1 MRNNLLA
8 FTPGDDIRYR
18 GPLSYQWLQALGWFC
33 IVVAAGRVLLKL
45 GIKMDPVI
53 AAEGPRFLAPM
64 ATIASLAVPFL
75 MVAVFAQL
83 MAGEVH
89 YKKLL
94 LIYGGLAA
102 GVFLLS
108 YGFFARYV
116 AAPLGFLVKQP
127 EYVMPVLAF
136 TFRLLSASGF
146 LSFNLFID
154 LFLYA
159 LTMYCITADPKR
171 VFTGKR
177 IIILR
182 LLALLPIGYEVLCVL
197 IKLQAARGSLTLPL
211 WVFPLLTAKPPVL
224 FLVLL
229 CLAIHLKRREVRFC
243 RDGRTHEEYQAYLAT
258 NRNSLHIGLYLA
270 AALVIGAALDLVLS
284 FIVRG
289 VIASQM
295 ESMLVE
301 AVKTEE
307 QVQMVSAWLW
317 RIAKDAGIGQSSNI
331 WILAPF
337 MLLFSYNREVKKE
350 RVSLL
355 IPVIAIVVIIVMF
368 LEGFRFGVRD
378 MIGTHQ
384 LDLDQLKDWYELAL
398 SKMEEFHV
406 DVNDIR
412 SLIVDR
418 QVDPDKAELW
428 SELIL
433 NKLDGLQ
440 LDLNDVKEWV
450 APIRDWIWALF
461 G

>member
-1 MRNNLLA
+1 
-8 FTPGDDIRYR
+8 
-18 GPLSYQWLQALGWFC
+18 
-33 IVVAAGRVLLKL
+33 
-45 GIKMDPVI
+45 
-53 AAEGPRFLAPM
+53 
-64 ATIASLAVPFL
+64 
-75 MVAVFAQL
+75 
-83 MAGEVH
+83 
-89 YKKLL
+89 
-94 LIYGGLAA
+94 
-102 GVFLLS
+102 
-108 YGFFARYV
+108 
-116 AAPLGFLVKQP
+116 
-127 EYVMPVLAF
+127 
-136 TFRLLSASGF
+136 
-146 LSFNLFID
+146 
-154 LFLYA
+154 
-159 LTMYCITADPKR
+159 
-171 VFTGKR
+171 
-177 IIILR
+177 
-182 LLALLPIGYEVLCVL
+182 
-197 IKLQAARGSLTLPL
+197 
-211 WVFPLLTAKPPVL
+211 
-224 FLVLL
+224 
-229 CLAIHLKRREVRFC
+229 
-243 RDGRTHEEYQAYLAT
+243 
-258 NRNSLHIGLYLA
+258 
-270 AALVIGAALDLVLS
+270 
-284 FIVRG
+284 
-289 VIASQM
+289 
-295 ESMLVE
+295 MLVE

-317 RIAKDAGIGQSSNI
+317 RIAKDAGIGESSNI

-368 LEGFRFGVRD
+368 LEGFRFGVKD

-384 LDLDQLKDWYELAL
+384 LDLDQLKDWFELAL

>member
-1 MRNNLLA
+1 MRNNLHT

-159 LTMYCITADPKR
+159 LLHVVGHGAQGPRGALRAHQTPGCPRVADAAPVGLPAADGEAPR
-171 VFTGKR
+171 AVPGPAVSGDPPEAAGS
-177 IIILR
+177 
-182 LLALLPIGYEVLCVL
+182 ALLP
-197 IKLQAARGSLTLPL
+197 
-211 WVFPLLTAKPPVL
+211 
-224 FLVLL
+224 
-229 CLAIHLKRREVRFC
+229 RR
-243 RDGRTHEEYQAYLAT
+243 T
-258 NRNSLHIGLYLA
+258 
-270 AALVIGAALDLVLS
+270 
-284 FIVRG
+284 
-289 VIASQM
+289 
-295 ESMLVE
+295 
-301 AVKTEE
+301 
-307 QVQMVSAWLW
+307 
-317 RIAKDAGIGQSSNI
+317 
-331 WILAPF
+331 
-337 MLLFSYNREVKKE
+337 
-350 RVSLL
+350 
-355 IPVIAIVVIIVMF
+355 
-368 LEGFRFGVRD
+368 
-378 MIGTHQ
+378 
-384 LDLDQLKDWYELAL
+384 
-398 SKMEEFHV
+398 
-406 DVNDIR
+406 
-412 SLIVDR
+412 
-418 QVDPDKAELW
+418 DP
-428 SELIL
+428 
-433 NKLDGLQ
+433 
-440 LDLNDVKEWV
+440 
-450 APIRDWIWALF
+450 
-461 G
+461 

>member
-1 MRNNLLA
+1 M
-8 FTPGDDIRYR
+8 
-18 GPLSYQWLQALGWFC
+18 
-33 IVVAAGRVLLKL
+33 
-45 GIKMDPVI
+45 
-53 AAEGPRFLAPM
+53 
-64 ATIASLAVPFL
+64 
-75 MVAVFAQL
+75 
-83 MAGEVH
+83 
-89 YKKLL
+89 
-94 LIYGGLAA
+94 
-102 GVFLLS
+102 
-108 YGFFARYV
+108 
-116 AAPLGFLVKQP
+116 
-127 EYVMPVLAF
+127 
-136 TFRLLSASGF
+136 
-146 LSFNLFID
+146 
-154 LFLYA
+154 
-159 LTMYCITADPKR
+159 
-171 VFTGKR
+171 
-177 IIILR
+177 
-182 LLALLPIGYEVLCVL
+182 
-197 IKLQAARGSLTLPL
+197 
-211 WVFPLLTAKPPVL
+211 
-224 FLVLL
+224 
-229 CLAIHLKRREVRFC
+229 RFC